1 VKYLASIMMFVF
13 FTFSCAEELVFEESI
28 EVYGHAY
35 GSPRN
40 ITKGIYAP
48 LKRHIHGIREKKA
61 FLFNGDFVIENDSIH
76 VSNLLN
82 DIDSLRSQATFIR
95 ANHEFI
101 HDNKTLE
108 ELISNRNTH
117 FMFGLASVYLWESYE
132 NKWNL
137 TVKQIEVIEE
147 DDSDLIIII
156 CPEVFWWKFI
166 EKEKAVG
173 NIDLTVYSRQYN
185 SDDNKC
191 DSSNFINKVLPVLKL
206 KKAVILISGDA
217 GALPY
222 VNPYYLLKYNNITA
236 INSGMGLN
244 YEDNYV
250 ELNKLKSGI
259 VKVYLRDLESKE
271 IIEELN

>member
-1 VKYLASIMMFVF
+1 MLIF
-13 FTFSCAEELVFEESI
+13 FMFSCAEELVFEESI

-40 ITKGIYAP
+40 ITKGIYSP
-48 LKRHIHGIREKKA
+48 LKRHIHGIKEKKA
-61 FLFNGDFVIENDSIH
+61 LLFNGDFVRENDSTQ

-82 DIDSLRSQATFIR
+82 DIDSLRSQAIFIR

-101 HDNKTLE
+101 HQNNILDG
-108 ELISNRNTH
+108 LISNRNAH
-117 FMFGLASVYLWESYE
+117 FMFGSASVYLWESYE

-137 TVKQIEVIEE
+137 TLDQIKLIKE
-147 DDSDLIIII
+147 DDSELIVII

-166 EKEKAVG
+166 EKEKEAG

-185 SDDNKC
+185 SDENKC
-191 DSSNFINKVLPVLKL
+191 DSSNFINEVLPVFKL

-222 VNPYYLLKYNNITA
+222 VNPYYFLKQNNITA
-236 INSGMGLN
+236 VNSGMGLS

-250 ELNKLKSGI
+250 ELNKLKSGL